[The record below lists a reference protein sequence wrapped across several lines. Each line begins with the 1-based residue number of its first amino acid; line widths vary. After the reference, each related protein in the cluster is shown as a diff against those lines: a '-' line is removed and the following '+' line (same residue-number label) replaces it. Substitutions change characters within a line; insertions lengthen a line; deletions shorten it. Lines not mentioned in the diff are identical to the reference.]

1 MVTSPSACGEL
12 APLTPSEAAKEIELP
27 NLADQTPEPAEPPSL
42 FMNTQLEAEP
52 GWKYEDLTQAPAEDD
67 DDEEA
72 EDEDEV
78 FEEEAE
84 EAEEATEEAAPEVVA
99 AVVAAFG
106 VEEEEEEAEETT
118 VLTKV

>member
-78 FEEEAE
+78 FEEAE